1 MVVKPLF
8 KLQLTRKAFCDELL
22 KLALAENVIVA
33 MVDCRLLVCVLYRR
47 LNEVR
52 VLWARFFTGLLCL
65 LICVMKVPG
74 NKDIL
79 CCKLPVLLL
88 IRPDIYQH
96 CSTDTQNAMHFGKSL
111 DPQTIAG
118 KVMHDSD
125 RDHIIERV

>member
-22 KLALAENVIVA
+22 KLTFTENVIVA
-33 MVDCRLLVCVLYRR
+33 MVDCRLLVCVLYCS

-52 VLWARFFTGLLCL
+52 VFWARLLTGLLRL
-65 LICVMKVPG
+65 LVRVMQMPWD
-74 NKDIL
+74 KDIL
-79 CCKLPVLLL
+79 CCKLSMLLL

-96 CSTDTQNAMHFGKSL
+96 CSTDTQNTMHFGKCL

-125 RDHIIERV
+125 RDHVIKRV